1 MFEMRKSTIEE
12 RRQYYEEEWERTD
25 LPNFVLHTLSMREFG
40 FDHDG
45 NGPKDR
51 YNQFMIPEQLADYLR
66 KKAPYAVYGSVA
78 LYEVPT
84 ERKSWL
90 KSELVFDVDAKDLPI
105 KSCKCEGGNVCEIC
119 LEEARKIASN
129 FGEILSN
136 NLALQDIHYVYSGR
150 GFHVRV
156 NDDTVMKM
164 ESNERNSILEY
175 VTGGVIPT
183 DLTMTLGYSKIF
195 REKSAEML
203 ERLKD
208 HQLADGNIKGA
219 LAKKIT
225 TEKDKILSA
234 LRQGRPEKISKMRG
248 VGPKSLEKLLQFLAS
263 MNMKM
268 TDGKVTTDIKRILR
282 LPSSLH
288 SGVSRK
294 CIEIQDIEKFSIE
307 DTIPKFIRE
316 SGGQ

>member
-1 MFEMRKSTIEE
+1 MLEMRKSTPEE
-12 RRQYYEEEWERTD
+12 RQQYYKEEWERTH

-51 YNQFMIPEQLADYLR
+51 YNQFMTPEQIADYLR
-66 KKAPYAVYGSVA
+66 KKAPYAAYGSVA

-105 KSCKCEGGNVCEIC
+105 KSCKCEGGNVCETCI
-119 LEEARKIASN
+119 EEARKVASS

-136 NLALQDIHYVYSGR
+136 NLALQDMHYVYSGR
-150 GFHVRV
+150 GFHVRI

-164 ESNERNSILEY
+164 ESNERNSIIEY
-175 VTGGVIPT
+175 ITGGIVPT
-183 DLTMTLGYSKIF
+183 DMTMVLGYSKIF
-195 REKSAEML
+195 REKAAEML
-203 ERLKD
+203 EKLDDR
-208 HQLADGNIKGA
+208 QLADGNIKGA
-219 LAKKIT
+219 LAKKLT
-225 TEKDKILSA
+225 AEKEKVLSS
-234 LRQGRPEKISKMRG
+234 LRQGHPEKISKMKG
-248 VGPKSLEKLLQFLAS
+248 VGPKSLENLLQFLAS

-294 CIEIQDIEKFSIE
+294 CMEIQDIEKFSP
-307 DTIPKFIRE
+307 DDAVPKFIRE
-316 SGGQ
+316 SGE